1 MPVPSAV
8 PQDEN
13 EPPFSPDLAEL
24 RRRGS
29 VFDRR
34 YSESLFSVADVGA
47 ISIVAERARRASP
60 MSTVNGHGDGQRPPR
75 PSRSSPLNPSSALS
89 PLSSS
94 PLTSSGSDGHGGG
107 VDDSS
112 GSGSAVVTARFD
124 PSPGSSTPSPLG
136 DPFIL
141 TKAQILLSDAIEGR
155 ASYFYDSRSRIQLY
169 LSYHRLWARLLLF
182 AFIVLDLSLALFET
196 PNGDLGLLWPLAAS
210 VSVELVC
217 LAVFATRLIHM
228 SMITP
233 RLLFWRDRKNVILI
247 AAITLT
253 VLDIVIYVILDATGT
268 QSVRW
273 SRVFRPLF
281 LTCFSEF
288 RQVRIVFR
296 NIRKTLVGV
305 ANVIVLLLLTIALFA
320 LLCVELFKRRELIDV
335 DGKPYFTDWP
345 DAFFSLYVLMT
356 SANFPDIMMP
366 AMYYNRWYVL
376 IFVFF
381 IIISMYIFLS
391 IVLAVVYE
399 NYRKYL
405 QEEVQSSVRHRHV
418 NIRRL
423 FSLLAHKRHVYL
435 RDWRI
440 LLLQRGESRQ
450 RADLL
455 FQILDSNC
463 RGALSEDD
471 FLYTADVLNKTM
483 RKVAGRN
490 NIFQR
495 FMPGVYNTG
504 WSIRLRNAVKHWGFT
519 RLFDFFILLNAV
531 FIGVGLIDLET
542 TFLVL
547 FNLEI
552 VLKIY
557 ALGPANYFKSPWNVF
572 DFTVIWIAT
581 IYAIVDAALGEG
593 FQSDF
598 LEIIVL
604 LRVLRLVKVLRSAR
618 RFQVVIST
626 VAQLG
631 PAIAIYGVMLLV
643 VFYVYAIIGME
654 AYAGRVYAGNSSLN
668 GSVFNESSPFA
679 VDIHAKNPKL
689 IGSQYAAD
697 GYYANNFNDIVSSF
711 ILLFEL
717 MVVNQWHVLTQGFV
731 DVTSEASRFYFL
743 SFHMLTVTI
752 VLNIFVAFII
762 EAFLLQ
768 MQMSTLR
775 PDEKLEH
782 RMDVVMS
789 AWPADAP
796 RFRLAKTPKDAGA
809 IYEKMFEDEIIESL
823 NAERRRALA
832 LVHALT
838 AKDGQTGAAMDMN
851 VVEETSRGI
860 SSS

>member
-1 MPVPSAV
+1 
-8 PQDEN
+8 
-13 EPPFSPDLAEL
+13 
-24 RRRGS
+24 
-29 VFDRR
+29 
-34 YSESLFSVADVGA
+34 
-47 ISIVAERARRASP
+47 
-60 MSTVNGHGDGQRPPR
+60 
-75 PSRSSPLNPSSALS
+75 
-89 PLSSS
+89 
-94 PLTSSGSDGHGGG
+94 
-107 VDDSS
+107 
-112 GSGSAVVTARFD
+112 
-124 PSPGSSTPSPLG
+124 
-136 DPFIL
+136 
-141 TKAQILLSDAIEGR
+141 
-155 ASYFYDSRSRIQLY
+155 
-169 LSYHRLWARLLLF
+169 
-182 AFIVLDLSLALFET
+182 
-196 PNGDLGLLWPLAAS
+196 
-210 VSVELVC
+210 
-217 LAVFATRLIHM
+217 
-228 SMITP
+228 
-233 RLLFWRDRKNVILI
+233 
-247 AAITLT
+247 
-253 VLDIVIYVILDATGT
+253 
-268 QSVRW
+268 
-273 SRVFRPLF
+273 
-281 LTCFSEF
+281 
-288 RQVRIVFR
+288 
-296 NIRKTLVGV
+296 
-305 ANVIVLLLLTIALFA
+305 
-320 LLCVELFKRRELIDV
+320 
-335 DGKPYFTDWP
+335 
-345 DAFFSLYVLMT
+345 
-356 SANFPDIMMP
+356 
-366 AMYYNRWYVL
+366 
-376 IFVFF
+376 
-381 IIISMYIFLS
+381 MYIFLS

-405 QEEVQSSVRHRHV
+405 QEEVQISVRHRHV

-423 FSLLAHKRHVYL
+423 FSLMAHKRHVYL

-604 LRVLRLVKVLRSAR
+604 L
-618 RFQVVIST
+618 
-626 VAQLG
+626 
-631 PAIAIYGVMLLV
+631 PIAIYGVMLLV

-752 VLNIFVAFII
+752 VLNIF
-762 EAFLLQ
+762 
-768 MQMSTLR
+768 
-775 PDEKLEH
+775 
-782 RMDVVMS
+782 
-789 AWPADAP
+789 
-796 RFRLAKTPKDAGA
+796 
-809 IYEKMFEDEIIESL
+809 
-823 NAERRRALA
+823 
-832 LVHALT
+832 
-838 AKDGQTGAAMDMN
+838 
-851 VVEETSRGI
+851 
-860 SSS
+860 